1 MLSFYKLDLTNI
13 MIIFIICIVTFK
25 LIEDKENK
33 TNYFANLVISL
44 FVGFLVS
51 VIFSYSTIESDV
63 LLKENYWD

>member
-1 MLSFYKLDLTNI
+1 MLWFYRLDLTNI
-13 MIIFIICIVTFK
+13 MIIFIISIVTFK

-33 TNYFANLVISL
+33 TNDFANVIISL

>member
-13 MIIFIICIVTFK
+13 IIIFIIALVTYK

-33 TNYFANLVISL
+33 KVNFTNVIISIL
-44 FVGFLVS
+44 AGFLIS

-63 LLKENYWD
+63 LLKENFWD

>member
-1 MLSFYKLDLTNI
+1 
-13 MIIFIICIVTFK
+13 MIIFIISIVTFK

-33 TNYFANLVISL
+33 TNDFANVIISL